1 MSERLRVAIIAA
13 ARHPIREPF
22 AGGLE
27 AHVHALAR
35 GLADRD
41 HDVVL
46 YGGPGSEPIA
56 NLKVRSLA
64 RPTLSAAACEDP
76 SMTSVGH
83 VSEHYAYLR
92 LMLELSASGEFDVIH
107 NHSLHYL
114 PIAMAAAVS
123 APVLTTLHT
132 PPTPWLESAIQAS
145 RGVNVSFAAV
155 SLHTARAWSHLLTD
169 PYVVHNGVDLRHWQP
184 GPGGGPAIW
193 FGRITPEKG
202 THLAIEAVERA
213 GESLQVAGPVSDR
226 AYFESEVRPRLKGKI
241 RYLGHLT
248 RAELAERVAQAR
260 AALITP
266 CWEEPYGL
274 VVMESLACGTP
285 VCGFRRGA
293 LEELV
298 DESCARLVAPEDT
311 EALAGALAE
320 VGSLTREDARAH
332 AERTG
337 SQERMI
343 DAYEHLYTKLAT
355 GARAGAQART

>member
-1 MSERLRVAIIAA
+1 MSESLRIAILAA

-27 AHVHALAR
+27 AHVHALAK
-35 GLADRD
+35 GLAARG

-56 NLKVRSLA
+56 GLRVRSIS
-64 RPTLSAAACEDP
+64 RPKLSSAARADP
-76 SMTSVGH
+76 SMTSVEH
-83 VSEHYAYLR
+83 VGEHYAYLR
-92 LMLELSASGEFDVIH
+92 LMLELGAGNEFDVIH

-114 PIAMAAAVS
+114 PIAMAEALS
-123 APVLTTLHT
+123 TPMLTTLHT
-132 PPTPWLESAIQAS
+132 PPTPWLETAIQAS
-145 RGVNVSFAAV
+145 QGNVSFAAV
-155 SLHTARAWSHLLTD
+155 SRHTAHSWAHLLTA
-169 PYVVHNGVDLRHWQP
+169 PHVVHNGVDLRHWQL
-184 GPGGGPAIW
+184 GPGGGPPIW

-202 THLAIEAVERA
+202 THFAIDAAESA
-213 GESLQVAGPVSDR
+213 GLELHIAGPVSDR
-226 AYFESEVRPRLKGKI
+226 DYFDSAVRPRLGGRI

-248 RAELAERVAQAR
+248 RAELAERVAHAR

-298 DESCARLVAPEDT
+298 DDSCARLVAPDDIEGM
-311 EALAGALAE
+311 AGALVE
-320 VGSLTREDARAH
+320 VASLDRADARAH

-343 DAYEHLYTKLAT
+343 DAYERLYTQLA
-355 GARAGAQART
+355 ARPAG

>member
-1 MSERLRVAIIAA
+1 MSESLRIAILAA

-27 AHVHALAR
+27 AHVHTLATGLAAR
-35 GLADRD
+35 G

-56 NLKVRSLA
+56 NLRVRSLS
-64 RPTLSAAACEDP
+64 RPTLSASACADP
-76 SMTSVGH
+76 SMTSVEQ

-92 LMLELSASGEFDVIH
+92 LMLELSAASEFDVIH

-114 PIAMAAAVS
+114 PIAMAQAVS
-123 APVLTTLHT
+123 TPVLTTLHT
-132 PPTPWLESAIQAS
+132 PPTPWLEAAIQAS
-145 RGVNVSFAAV
+145 HANVSFAAV
-155 SLHTARAWSHLLTD
+155 SLHTARAWAHLLAA
-169 PYVVHNGVDLRHWQP
+169 PYVVHNGVDLHHWRP

-202 THLAIEAVERA
+202 THLAIDAAEHA
-213 GESLQVAGPVSDR
+213 GHELHIAGPVSDCG
-226 AYFESEVRPRLKGKI
+226 YFDSAVRPRLGGKI

-248 RAELAERVAQAR
+248 RADLAERVAHAR
-260 AALITP
+260 AALVTP
-266 CWEEPYGL
+266 CWDEPYGL

-293 LEELV
+293 LAELV
-298 DESCARLVAPEDT
+298 EDSCARLVAPEDT
-311 EALAGALAE
+311 EGLAGALAE
-320 VGSLTREDARAH
+320 VDSLDRRDAREH

-343 DAYEHLYTKLAT
+343 DAYERLYAELA
-355 GARAGAQART
+355 A